1 MGNEALMRDP
11 FQRREN
17 ISVNED
23 FMEAPYDKFV
33 FRVMKG
39 YFYHPE
45 ECWAKEEGNLIK
57 VGVTDFLQKTVGD
70 VAFLELP
77 EAGMELTRD
86 GGAGTMETIKVTVT
100 LISPVGG
107 RIKEVNSALEENPQ
121 LINTDPY
128 GEGWL
133 FRVAPGDWERDKKI
147 LMDAQTYFP
156 QMEAKIKE
164 EMAKK

>member
-1 MGNEALMRDP
+1 MGEEFL
-11 FQRREN
+11 E
-17 ISVNED
+17 VV
-23 FMEAPYDKFV
+23 YDKFV
-33 FRVMKG
+33 FRVKVG
-39 YFYHPE
+39 YLYHRE

-57 VGVTDFLQKTVGD
+57 VGVTDFLQRTAGD

-77 EAGMELTRD
+77 GAGKEVTRD
-86 GGAGTMETIKVTVT
+86 DEAGTMETIKTSIM

-107 RIKEVNSALEENPQ
+107 IIQEVNGELDENPQ

-133 FRVAPGDWERDKKI
+133 YKVAPGNWEVDKKV
-147 LMDAQTYFP
+147 LLDAHTYCP
-156 QMEAKIKE
+156 KMEAKIKE